1 MTCTNLMYVLDD
13 VIMSEGLYRWV
24 RGKLPSYL
32 DVIQQELRDFYI
44 SEYMS
49 DKCSLSITTDKIG
62 NSLIKP
68 VSFPSSEK

>member
-1 MTCTNLMYVLDD
+1 
-13 VIMSEGLYRWV
+13 MSEGLYRRV

-32 DVIQQELRDFYI
+32 DVTQQEMRDFYI

-62 NSLIKP
+62 NSLTNP
-68 VSFPSSEK
+68 VSNPSSEK